1 MQALI
6 SAASFLCEDVEAHPC
21 GSEGL
26 RILKNVHQY
35 SRQVVGI
42 SCRVTCS
49 KILTQKIKTNENDY
63 SWLFCVKNSF

>member
-26 RILKNVHQY
+26 RILKKKEKKVRQY

-49 KILTQKIKTNENDY
+49 KVSTLKK
-63 SWLFCVKNSF
+63 LR